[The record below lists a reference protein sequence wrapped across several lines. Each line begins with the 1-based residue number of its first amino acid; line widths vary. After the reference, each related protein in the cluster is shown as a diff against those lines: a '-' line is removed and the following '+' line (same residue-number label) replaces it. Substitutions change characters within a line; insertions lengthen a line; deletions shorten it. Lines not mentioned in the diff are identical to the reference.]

1 MNLLRPRLIII
12 TGALVIGAVA
22 VSVYYFV
29 APVRK
34 AVIEREMQIVSENFA
49 IGDLNPS
56 IESLEKILTQNLSN
70 DDRVRILIALAT
82 LYSQQGSLNFDE
94 KESAAKALLLLEEA
108 LRLNPNN
115 SEAARVMGYAH
126 EISEDYA
133 AATAY
138 YEMAIEFDL
147 NNAMAYSNLGHAY
160 DLQGD
165 LMLAAQNYKHALLIQ
180 NDLDHALLNLARVYV
195 RNNDM
200 DDARMYAEQ
209 TVKFSKNNRF
219 ISEAYNVLGVISL
232 RENKLS
238 EAETSFENAIKAD
251 ERLANNYVGLVQV
264 RFAMIESNGPDADI
278 NQIIKNTELFI
289 QEAVPLIEKA
299 LSLNPNL
306 SVAYITK
313 AKILQM
319 SGDFVGALAA
329 IQQGSSAVSKDIT
342 LGALEKQNMM
352 ISMKDY
358 AKNYQNL
365 IKK

>member
-12 TGALVIGAVA
+12 TGALIIGVVA
-22 VSVYYFV
+22 TSAYYFF

-34 AVIEREMQIVSENFA
+34 SVIEQEMEMVATNFA

-56 IESLEKILTQNLSN
+56 IESLEKILTQNLSD
-70 DDRVRILIALAT
+70 DDRVRVLIALAT
-82 LYSQQGSLNFDE
+82 LYSQQGSLNFTE
-94 KESAAKALLLLEEA
+94 EESAQKVITLTEEA
-108 LRLNPNN
+108 LRLSPNN
-115 SEAARVMGYAH
+115 SEAARVMGYAY

-138 YEMAIEFDL
+138 YEMAIRFNL
-147 NNAMAYSNLGHAY
+147 HNAMAYSNLGHTY

-165 LMLAAQNYKHALLIQ
+165 LMLAEQNYKHALLIQ

-200 DDARMYAEQ
+200 ENARIYAEK
-209 TVKFSKNNRF
+209 TIEFSKNNRF
-219 ISEAYNVLGVISL
+219 ISEAHNILGVISL
-232 RENKLS
+232 RENKLD
-238 EAETSFENAIKAD
+238 EAKSSFESAIKAD
-251 ERLANNYVGLVQV
+251 ERLANNYVGLAQV
-264 RFAMIESNGPDADI
+264 RFAMIESSGPDADI
-278 NQIIKNTELFI
+278 NEIIKNIELFI
-289 QEAVPLIEKA
+289 QEATPLIEKA
-299 LSLNPNL
+299 LGLNPNL

-313 AKILQM
+313 ARILQL

-329 IQQGSSAVSKDIT
+329 IQQGSSVVSKDIT
-342 LGALEKQNMM
+342 LGALEKQNMT

-365 IKK
+365 IKR